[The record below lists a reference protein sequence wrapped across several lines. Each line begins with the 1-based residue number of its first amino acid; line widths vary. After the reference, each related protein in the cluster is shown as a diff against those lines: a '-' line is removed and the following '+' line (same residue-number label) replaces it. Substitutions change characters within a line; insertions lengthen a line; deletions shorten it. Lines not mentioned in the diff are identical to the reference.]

1 MLEAEKR
8 LGEPLEVILPRIAN
22 MYDNLTEAGKILGIQ
37 KDTYYLW
44 LRSLG
49 FSRVAKWERGQ

>member
-22 MYDNLTEAGKILGIQ
+22 MYDNLTEAGKILSIH

-49 FSRVAKWERGQ
+49 FSHVSRWERGQ